1 MNTHLHPWRIHG
13 IDHPTQPRSLVMG
26 ILNVTPDSFSD
37 GGHFRDAGRAVEH
50 GLKLIAEGADI
61 IDIGGE
67 STRPGAEPV
76 DATEEIRR
84 ILPVITA
91 LRSQSSV
98 LLSIDTMK
106 AQVARAALAAG
117 ADIINDVTGLNGDP
131 GMIQLAAESTAGLVV
146 MHMQGS
152 PQTMQQNP
160 HYDDV
165 VHEVRSYFERRLH
178 ALEEAG
184 IDLRRVALDPGFGFG
199 KKWEHNLHL
208 MRELAS
214 LRIGDRPLLVG
225 ISRKSFISHLTDQ
238 PDLEARQWPTVGLS
252 AWLREQGADIQRV
265 HDVALNAQ
273 SIRMV
278 EAIVG
283 SPAA

>member
-1 MNTHLHPWRIHG
+1 
-13 IDHPTQPRSLVMG
+13 MG

-37 GGHFRDAGRAVEH
+37 GGHFRDPGRAVEH
-50 GLKLIAEGADI
+50 GLNLIAEGADI

-76 DATEEIRR
+76 DTDEEIRR

-91 LRSQSSV
+91 LRSQSKV

-131 GMIQLAAESTAGLVV
+131 GMLQVAAESSAGLVV

-165 VHEVRSYFERRLH
+165 VQDVRSYFERRLR
-178 ALEEAG
+178 AIEEAG
-184 IDLRRVALDPGFGFG
+184 IDSRRVALDPGFGFG
-199 KKWEHNLHL
+199 KTLDHNRAL
-208 MRELAS
+208 MRQLET

-225 ISRKSFISHLTDQ
+225 ISRKSFLSHLTGQ
-238 PDLEARQWPTVGLS
+238 PGIEARQWPTVALS
-252 AWLREQGADIQRV
+252 AWLREQGANIQRV
-265 HDVALNAQ
+265 HDVAPNVQ
-273 SIRMV
+273 SIRMI
-278 EAIVG
+278 EAIATE
-283 SPAA
+283 PTP

>member
-1 MNTHLHPWRIHG
+1 
-13 IDHPTQPRSLVMG
+13 MG

-37 GGHFRDAGRAVEH
+37 GGHFRDPGRAVEH
-50 GLKLIAEGADI
+50 GLQLIAEGADI

-67 STRPGAEPV
+67 STRPGASPV
-76 DATEEIRR
+76 DADEEVRR
-84 ILPVITA
+84 ILPVITG
-91 LRSQSSV
+91 LRSQSPV

-131 GMIQLAAESTAGLVV
+131 GMLQVAAESTAGLVI

-165 VHEVRSYFERRLH
+165 VQDVRHYFQRRLK
-178 ALEEAG
+178 AIEEAG

-199 KKWEHNLHL
+199 KNLEHHL
-208 MRELAS
+208 ALLRHLPS
-214 LRIGDRPLLVG
+214 LRIGARPLLVG
-225 ISRKSFISHLTDQ
+225 ISRKSFLSRLTGQ
-238 PDLEARQWPTVGLS
+238 TELEARQWPTVALS

-265 HDVALNAQ
+265 HDVALNTQ
-273 SIRMV
+273 SIRMI
-278 EAIVG
+278 EAIIDQ
-283 SPAA
+283 PTD